1 MRVYHR
7 YQIKIKYTFCQPK
20 RNIYK
25 GVVFGLYLNRIQIV
39 FKSYLIKKMAETS
52 NQNNNPIDLREVVKI
67 FSARFDQIDGR
78 FTKVDDRFDQI
89 DGRFANVDDRF
100 DQIDGRF
107 TKVDDR
113 FDQIDGR
120 FAKVDDRFDQMDQ
133 NYRELVEFLAGEF
146 DKIHQTKADKVD
158 MEENFNLVLNRVAMI
173 NTKID
178 DYRAEQIGLKRQVDK
193 HEKWHFA
200 VANKVGVK
208 LLSK

>member
-1 MRVYHR
+1 
-7 YQIKIKYTFCQPK
+7 
-20 RNIYK
+20 
-25 GVVFGLYLNRIQIV
+25 VFGLYLNRIRIV

-67 FSARFDQIDGR
+67 FN
-78 FTKVDDRFDQI
+78 DRFDK
-89 DGRFANVDDRF
+89 A
-100 DQIDGRF
+100 DQNYREL
-107 TKVDDR
+107 
-113 FDQIDGR
+113 
-120 FAKVDDRFDQMDQ
+120 AKSSNDRFDQMDQ

-158 MEENFNLVLNRVAMI
+158 MEENFNLVLNRVATI

-178 DYRAEQIGLKRQVDK
+178 DYRADQIGLKRQVDK

-200 VANKVGVK
+200 VADKVGVK